1 MFPVETIIGKNI
13 AIHLNILCLLEKTS
27 LKDFEFFLRQGNFLK
42 VVDTLEKFEEGLLDK
57 ESPRAREFVL
67 FKRQLYA
74 MYEVQNR
81 SVNEHELF
89 SFEVERKNLTW
100 LYRANGEFVQEM
112 HRVDLT
118 DQLADHTK
126 LGKDEVFR
134 RKTLNPRR
142 FKGIGA
148 FVASAG
154 LYSYAPYLAAY
165 LGTTLPML
173 GAVFGGLYGMLAF
186 SESQIVNSIKI
197 IKDQSENHGRLLIQV
212 GNSAFTSS
220 TIIVD
225 PKDVLSIVALGNDD
239 FGEDGTDGN
248 VLRLKRHFDGTQWVE
263 TERALTL
270 PGDAFR
276 DRYFLD
282 WVLADKTGEGSLAD
296 DFQDLMVRQHELAT
310 TQGKIGQFDVLAA
323 RNTVTL
329 LNDSDALID
338 AQIKRN
344 DPQVDTILQNIA
356 NTYGA
361 EHLKAL
367 SDRELY
373 SLYKNHASVTK

>member
-1 MFPVETIIGKNI
+1 
-13 AIHLNILCLLEKTS
+13 
-27 LKDFEFFLRQGNFLK
+27 
-42 VVDTLEKFEEGLLDK
+42 
-57 ESPRAREFVL
+57 
-67 FKRQLYA
+67 

-100 LYRANGEFVQEM
+100 LYRANGDFIQEM
-112 HRVDLT
+112 HRVDLQ
-118 DQLADHTK
+118 DQVADHSK
-126 LGKDEVFR
+126 LGKDEVFK
-134 RKTLNPRR
+134 RKTLSPRR
-142 FKGIGA
+142 FKGVGA
-148 FVASAG
+148 FAASFG
-154 LYSYAPYLAAY
+154 IYTYAPYIAAY

-197 IKDQSENHGRLLIQV
+197 IKDQSENHGRLNITV
-212 GNSAFTSS
+212 GDSAFTTSN
-220 TIIVD
+220 IIVD
-225 PKDVLSIVALGNDD
+225 VKDVVSIVALGNDD

-248 VLRLKRHFDGTQWVE
+248 VLRIKRFFDSSTSQWVE

-282 WVLADKTGEGSLAD
+282 WILADKSGEGNLAD
-296 DFQDLMVRQHELAT
+296 DFQDLMIRQHEIST
-310 TQGKIGQFDVLAA
+310 SQGKIGQFDVLAA

-329 LNDSDALID
+329 LNDSDSIID

-344 DPQVDTILQNIA
+344 DPQVDGILQNIA

-361 EHLKAL
+361 DHLKSL

-373 SLYKNHASVTK
+373 SLYKNHASVAGK